1 MLTDPPLLVV
11 KKSWPRPDASLLKR
25 LAIAQ
30 TGHVCD
36 AMDGRGALA
45 PEIKALIAGKER
57 FIGTA
62 ITAECG
68 PSDNLAIIAAV
79 ARAKPG
85 DVVVAAGDGFLHTA
99 VVGDI
104 VAMMAQNAKC
114 AAILIDGMARDLIG
128 LEGVGL
134 PIYARG
140 ITPNS
145 CVRSGPGRV
154 GFPVV
159 CGGVPVAS
167 GDVIVADRDGAVV
180 IPSARL
186 AEVVARVEAIVAAE
200 AETIAKVKTGWT
212 SFPFMDEMLASDR
225 VRLED

>member
-1 MLTDPPLLVV
+1 MLTDPPMLVI
-11 KKSWPRPDASLLKR
+11 KKSWPRHDASLLKR
-25 LAIAQ
+25 LEIAQ

-36 AMDGRGALA
+36 AMDGRGALDPA
-45 PEIKALIAGKER
+45 IKALLAGRER

-62 ITAECG
+62 LTCACG

-85 DVVVAAGDGFLHTA
+85 DVIVAAADGFAGTA

-114 AAILIDGMARDLIG
+114 SAIVIDGMARDLIG

-145 CVRSGPGRV
+145 CVRSGPGTV
-154 GFPVV
+154 GQPVV

-167 GDVIVADRDGAVV
+167 GDVVVADRDGAVV
-180 IPSARL
+180 IPQARL

-212 SFPFMDEMLASDR
+212 SFPFMDELLASDR
-225 VRLED
+225 VRFED